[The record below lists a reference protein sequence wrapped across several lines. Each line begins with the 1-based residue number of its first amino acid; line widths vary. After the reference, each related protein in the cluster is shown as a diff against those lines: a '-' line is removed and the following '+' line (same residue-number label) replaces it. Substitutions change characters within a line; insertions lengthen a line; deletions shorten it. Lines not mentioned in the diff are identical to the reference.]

1 MAYDGPRPCRRPTL
15 RAAEYEHGCPML
27 AQRLHT
33 GFWLSQRTFDA
44 EHISHEFLSFGGA
57 SAEDAAGTAAEAVLL
72 DMISVPLHR

>member
-1 MAYDGPRPCRRPTL
+1 
-15 RAAEYEHGCPML
+15 ML